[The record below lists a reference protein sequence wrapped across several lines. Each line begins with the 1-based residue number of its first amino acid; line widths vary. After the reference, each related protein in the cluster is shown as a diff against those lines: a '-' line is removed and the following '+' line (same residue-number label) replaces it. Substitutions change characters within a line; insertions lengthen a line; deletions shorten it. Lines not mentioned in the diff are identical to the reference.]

1 MRIWSTVQ
9 WKVLLCFKVNWRQW
23 CMPGDSGDWG
33 IPQCRIWT
41 PTWEWRGNEVE
52 TTTEK
57 VKWGGGNR
65 KVVIEAQ
72 ALVWTWIFFFKYM
85 CLIMYVRV
93 LLRVIGCGEWKREK
107 ERGVLIAS
115 ATPKKTWKK
124 GGINRREGDYG
135 ERERERDSKSQVYT
149 VRQHSPLPW
158 QHSSAA
164 IPKSPCWEAK
174 TRQQQEHIPSL
185 KYSKE
190 GEERVGKVRCRTV
203 YKGGRC
209 SKSTQISWRTEI
221 LQKICVKRTEKWAWK
236 WYRVVIQLW
245 SLTRI

>member
-1 MRIWSTVQ
+1 MMRIWSVVQ
-9 WKVLLCFKVNWRQW
+9 WKVLLFFKVNWRQW
-23 CMPGDSGDWG
+23 CMPGDSGDRG

-65 KVVIEAQ
+65 KVVIDAH
-72 ALVWTWIFFFKYM
+72 ALVWTWIFFQV
-85 CLIMYVRV
+85 YVSHYVCENTCEGDR
-93 LLRVIGCGEWKREK
+93 LWRRKEENR

-115 ATPKKTWKK
+115 ASPKKTWKK

-135 ERERERDSKSQVYT
+135 ERDSKSQVYT

-190 GEERVGKVRCRTV
+190 GGERVGKVRCRKV
-203 YKGGRC
+203 HKEGRC
-209 SKSTQISWRTEI
+209 TKSTQISWRTEVM
-221 LQKICVKRTEKWAWK
+221 QKICA
-236 WYRVVIQLW
+236 
-245 SLTRI
+245 